1 MNRPVT
7 IAVIASPGHSGQ
19 TWLSLLIGS
28 HPAAVAFGEI
38 DALYG
43 LQDVSRSCVLCG
55 EGCGFWSAFNKVWS
69 PEENIF
75 LQLAD
80 FSGARLLS
88 LSKVE
93 KFRNQLFDDRI
104 KLKVI
109 RLLRD
114 GRAVTASYARKYPS
128 RHYSDIV
135 KAWAH
140 SARENDRWFLQIPP
154 KDRMVVSYENLLDH
168 TSATIRYICSFI
180 DIDYSD
186 TMTEYWK
193 VKHHIVDGNRGTL
206 SFVQRHFG
214 KESNPKDKAFYN
226 SQDPSAFRDERWKR
240 ELTPCQL
247 NRFWKIGGDLNRL
260 YGYDSCDGDCSRD
273 EMAQANRHV
282 TEQNNKKPTG

>member
-1 MNRPVT
+1 MNQPVT

-28 HPAAVAFGEI
+28 HPAALAFGEI
-38 DALYG
+38 DALHG
-43 LQDVSRSCVLCG
+43 LQNVSRSCMLCG
-55 EGCGFWSAFNKVWS
+55 DGCEFWSSFNTFWK

-93 KFRNQLFDDRI
+93 KFRSQLLDARI

-114 GRAVTASYARKYPS
+114 GRAVTASYARKYPA
-128 RHYSDIV
+128 RHYGDIV
-135 KAWAH
+135 KAWAN
-140 SARENDRWFLQIPP
+140 SARENDRWILNLPP
-154 KDRMVVSYENLLDH
+154 QDRIVVSYENLLDH
-168 TSATIRYICSFI
+168 TSATMRYICSFL
-180 DIDYSD
+180 DVNYGDA
-186 TMTEYWK
+186 MLEYWK

-206 SFVQRHFG
+206 SFVQRYFG

-226 SQDPSAFRDERWKR
+226 CQDPSLFRDERWR
-240 ELTPCQL
+240 HELTPYQL
-247 NRFWKIGGDLNRL
+247 YQFQKIGGELNGQ
-260 YGYDSCDGDCSRD
+260 YGYAESDAITSLTDVAVVHVRGAYRRNRK
-273 EMAQANRHV
+273 QAV
-282 TEQNNKKPTG
+282 